1 MSGSPSKIIGT
12 ETILLGEQFLGVRDK
27 IEDDP
32 RFANMRQLCTFDAGA
47 TSLTFKT
54 EHIHPKAKRKATP
67 VMLLFSNPHPLS
79 VQAGMFLSEPR
90 SSLFWRRLFDCAA
103 LEAPESLDDAI
114 DNWDDASPAVLAQ
127 HLLGGEYGGDV
138 LLHFDCMEALPT
150 NQYADLSRLF
160 LGADGKELRKQQ
172 LLDPGLERLAQ
183 ISEEASILHWIVFS
197 AEAFRTIVGHRAAG
211 KDAPRRIRSALD
223 EHIVSG
229 DTREFWRSLE
239 DLHHVV
245 NVGGREITVYLG
257 LIARAKNWKAEGG
270 RRYFTLMLDRIFRQ
284 ILTGT

>member
-1 MSGSPSKIIGT
+1 MGRSPSPIIGT
-12 ETILLGEQFLGVRDK
+12 RTILLGEQYPCVRDK
-27 IEDDP
+27 IEEEP
-32 RFANMRQLCTFDAGA
+32 RFADMRQICTFDSDA

-54 EHIHPKAKRKATP
+54 EHIHPEAKRKAMP

-90 SSLFWRRLFDCAA
+90 SSLFWRRLFDCAV
-103 LEAPESLDDAI
+103 LEAPKALDNAI
-114 DNWDDASPAVLAQ
+114 DNWDDASPGVLAR

-138 LLHFDCMEALPT
+138 LLHLDCMEALPT

-160 LGADGKELRKQQ
+160 LGAGGQELRKQQ
-172 LLDPGLERLAQ
+172 LLDPGLERLVQ
-183 ISEEASILHWIVFS
+183 VSEEAGIRHWIVFS
-197 AEAFRTIVGHRAAG
+197 VQAFRTVVGDKTTG
-211 KDAPRRIRSALD
+211 KNAPRRICAALK
-223 EHIVSG
+223 EHIATG

-245 NVGGREITVYLG
+245 NVEGREISVYLG
-257 LIARAKNWKAEGG
+257 LIARAKNWKAQDG
-270 RRYFTLMLDRIFRQ
+270 RRYFTLMLDRIFQQ